1 MKIPLT
7 SLFKKNKV
15 NSASQIL
22 HEISFNQNLMK
33 EALSVISLKNEIIE
47 EVLRGPISEA
57 LKRVGKKVEK
67 LHPSLQIDF
76 HGFSY
81 FEHPCLIRHF
91 RYRISSKK
99 RVLWLTYEFDNEGDF
114 AIYYDFLEEPYDTY
128 PCRGKEWVW
137 GTGWLPEEYR
147 DWNERTPCLIMDE
160 LTNNIIEDSCFCN
173 LIFDNLMMATV
184 GFINTEDRSFEITP
198 KRIKRTSD
206 TVLTPEM
213 KVIVTT
219 DIHTTDPF
227 YNGAKEI
234 KEAYMRLYGFDYKKA
249 CCCIDDFEFKKLD

>member
-1 MKIPLT
+1 MQRNNFSTGEQKG
-7 SLFKKNKV
+7 KK
-15 NSASQIL
+15 S
-22 HEISFNQNLMK
+22 SF
-33 EALSVISLKNEIIE
+33 SVPLKNYSFRIFSLSSFSLLLHYPLE
-47 EVLRGPISEA
+47 LR
-57 LKRVGKKVEK
+57 
-67 LHPSLQIDF
+67 
-76 HGFSY
+76 
-81 FEHPCLIRHF
+81 HPCLIRHF

-173 LIFDNLMMATV
+173 LIFDNLMMASV